1 MSPHYEKYHNYK
13 CLSEDISAL
22 NGFNKLSL
30 ETAYVHFKAGD
41 RDAAISG
48 MRNLQHQRK
57 EATERNAQYGVF
69 LAESAFYA
77 AVDEELRNLYNF
89 FSSVS
94 ELEIKEYILANE
106 RRAIDFLQ
114 GVSTHS
120 IANVSS

>member
-1 MSPHYEKYHNYK
+1 LSPHYEKYHNCK

-30 ETAYVHFKAGD
+30 ETAHVHFKAGD

-57 EATERNAQYGVF
+57 EATERNVQYGVF
-69 LAESAFYA
+69 PAESAFHT

-89 FSSVS
+89 FSSAS
-94 ELEIKEYILANE
+94 EQEIKEYILANE
-106 RRAIDFLQ
+106 HRAIDFLQ
-114 GVSTHS
+114 GVSNS
-120 IANVSS
+120 